1 LGSAF
6 NTNNKI
12 LLQTMS
18 KSLNMP
24 VDKIKSVAN
33 EIQKSGGDIN
43 KILQQSAIDSVNTV
57 ENAAEGNLKAITT
70 SAYALQTPF

>member
-6 NTNNKI
+6 NINNKI

-33 EIQKSGGDIN
+33 EIQKNGGDIN